1 VPASRRR
8 QHNRSSGL
16 AHIGMTQDQEKEK
29 RCQIQ
34 PCSGGLDPARQCKH
48 SGEVKAKCSVSWRK
62 KKGPV
67 RAPFYTPPGRRR
79 LWAGPGRGGQSSVLG
94 QASAMAFSWRGKRA
108 HISLFF
114 LFFSKFY
121 VLELY

>member
-29 RCQIQ
+29 RRQIQ

-67 RAPFYTPPGRRR
+67 RAPFYTPPGDV
-79 LWAGPGRGGQSSVLG
+79 GCGLG
-94 QASAMAFSWRGKRA
+94 QAVVASLRSWVRLAPWPSAGAGKGP
-108 HISLFF
+108 ISAYFF
-114 LFFSKFY
+114 CFFSKFY